1 MESERQIPST
11 VYLRLQMIPGG
22 GIILIVARRVQ
33 LVAADGTVG
42 GHRREVGAK
51 GSKTDNNT
59 LADDCGRTTEPVK

>member
-1 MESERQIPST
+1 
-11 VYLRLQMIPGG
+11 MIPGG